1 MQRVSNHRFTD
12 STWTEARYYGGTL
25 NRQLPLYVVAHDTA
39 GRTAAGTVAYLAD
52 DPRGKVSYHAIIDRN
67 GAVTQMVPLDR
78 AAHHAGVSAHPDK
91 PWLIGLNRCSIGVAF
106 DNPGKLD
113 QDGRAWFGHQYESAV
128 YAERDDQFGKWLP
141 YTAAQLDAFED
152 IVTALDRGYGIDG
165 VFSHYQVATP
175 LGRKADTNPT
185 LDGFLRAMNHSVEDK
200 AADMPLSER
209 AVVNAAGGLNL
220 RSEPGRHGPIIETMP
235 IWTGVNVEPPVLAN
249 KYVLVTTDAGQTGW
263 CHSAYLQ
270 GT

>member
-91 PWLIGLNRCSIGVAF
+91 PWLIGLNRCSIGIAF

-113 QDGRAWFGHQYESAV
+113 QDGRAWFGHQYEAAV
-128 YAERDDQFGKWLP
+128 YAERDDQYGKWLP

-152 IVTALDRGYGIDG
+152 IVTALT
-165 VFSHYQVATP
+165 VAMASTACIA
-175 LGRKADTNPT
+175 L
-185 LDGFLRAMNHSVEDK
+185 
-200 AADMPLSER
+200 
-209 AVVNAAGGLNL
+209 
-220 RSEPGRHGPIIETMP
+220 PGRDAARPEGRHEPDAGRVSAGHAPQRRRLGGGYATKRTRCCERSR
-235 IWTGVNVEPPVLAN
+235 GVEPPGR
-249 KYVLVTTDAGQTGW
+249 AGPSRAD
-263 CHSAYLQ
+263 H
-270 GT
+270 